1 VRFFQVDVF
10 APRPFS
16 GNGLGVFPDAAMLS
30 AGQMQ
35 VLTQELRQFECIFLA
50 QETGGTTRAR
60 IFTVDEE
67 LPFAGHPVLGAG
79 AVLHQLSSTAGDA
92 RRTLELSG
100 NRRLEVRSRRV
111 ADGFSVEMDQGVAS
125 FRPPVE
131 DGALLAA
138 LNLAPGDVSPGL
150 PLQVVSTGLPYLIVP
165 LSRGLDTARILH
177 ADFESLLARHGAKF
191 AYLLDVEAREGRT
204 WDNRGAVEDVA
215 TGSAAGPAV
224 AYLVSHGRVQPDG
237 WMTLCQGRFAGR
249 PSALHVCVTSS
260 FEVTVRGSV
269 YIVAEGHL
277 SRLPAP
283 SLSAGP
289 H

>member
-10 APRPFS
+10 APRPFT
-16 GNGLGVFPDAAMLS
+16 GNGLGVFPDAASLS
-30 AGQMQ
+30 APQMQ

-50 QETGGTTRAR
+50 PGSDGATRAR

-79 AVLHQLSSTAGDA
+79 AVLHQLSSAEGEA

-100 NRRLEVRSRRV
+100 NRRLEVRSSRV

-125 FRPPVE
+125 FGPPLE

-138 LNLAPGDVSPGL
+138 LNLGPRDVSPGL
-150 PLQVVSTGLPYLIVP
+150 PLQVVSTGLPYLVVP
-165 LSRGLDTARILH
+165 LSRGLDAARIVH
-177 ADFESLLARHGAKF
+177 ADFEALLARQGAKF
-191 AYLLDVEAREGRT
+191 VYLLDVEAREGRT

-224 AYLVSHGRVQPDG
+224 AYLVSHGRVRAAG
-237 WMTLCQGRFAGR
+237 WVTLRQGRFAGR
-249 PSALHVCVTSS
+249 PSALDVCVSS
-260 FEVTVRGSV
+260 SLEVTVRGSV
-269 YIVAEGHL
+269 FLVAEGHL

-283 SLSAGP
+283 SASVEP
-289 H
+289 Q